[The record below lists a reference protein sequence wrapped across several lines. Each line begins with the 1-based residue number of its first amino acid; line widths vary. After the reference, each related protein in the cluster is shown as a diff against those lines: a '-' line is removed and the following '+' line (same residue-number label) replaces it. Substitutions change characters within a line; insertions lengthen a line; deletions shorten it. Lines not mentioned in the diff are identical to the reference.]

1 MQQSNP
7 SPRAAWPRT
16 AATALVLALSLGLA
30 ACSSPEEKVASFAK
44 KGQSYLEQSD
54 LVKARLEFQNALQI
68 APNDVPSLYGMAL
81 IAERNSD
88 WNRAYGLLSKVVELD
103 PANLQAQ
110 LKLGKLLLAAGQMDK
125 ALKVSEEADKIK
137 PGDADVLALRA
148 AVMFKLGDHAKGVD
162 LAQQALKGNP
172 RQVDALVVLATAR
185 LLERDGDGA
194 IKYLDQA
201 LAGNDRDVALQL
213 IKVQALE
220 KMKRLDEAEA
230 IFRKLI
236 GYFPENKVLRHMLAQ
251 FFMSHGKPQQAEAV
265 YRETVK
271 DLPKD
276 MEAKLELVRFIG
288 QVKGQDAAAS
298 ELQGFIQQE
307 PKAYDLKLMLA
318 NLRVQQKQP
327 EQAQALWR
335 EVMADAGTDPA
346 GLRARDALAADLLG
360 AGKKPEANALIAEV
374 LKADA
379 RNEQALLLRAGVAM
393 DERRLDDAVADLRT
407 VLRDAPSSAQ
417 AHALLG
423 RALEMQGTKE
433 LAQEEYARAAQ
444 EGKFAPIFAMPY
456 AEFLMRV
463 GKPRLVEPA
472 LRETLQANPTY
483 LPAYQLLAQSYLAA
497 GDAVSAQK
505 VADIVAKM
513 GNQQVAASQLQGA
526 VDAARNEL
534 DSSIA
539 AYKKAYEL
547 SPDQAQ
553 PLVALVTSYVRA
565 GKVKE
570 AQDFVKSVLA
580 ASPDNNDARL
590 LQAQLAAQ
598 AGDKAGA
605 RQGYEGLMQRDP
617 RNAPAYLG
625 LASLLAGEGKLQEA
639 DAALQKGLAQ
649 VPGDFGLN
657 LMRASLLEQQGKVD
671 DAVALYEKL
680 LKQRPNAEV
689 VINNLASLLSDAR
702 SDEASYKRAYDLAQ
716 GLRGSAMPQFLD
728 TVGWAAYRMK
738 RYAEAAGP
746 LRDAAKAMPDSPT
759 LNYHLGMNLLA
770 QGNKE
775 GARKALQQALDLA
788 AKGAPFAAA
797 DEAKKALAGI

>member
-1 MQQSNP
+1 MQQSNR
-7 SPRAAWPRT
+7 SPRAPWPRV

-137 PGDADVLALRA
+137 PGNADVLALRA

-456 AEFLMRV
+456 
-463 GKPRLVEPA
+463 
-472 LRETLQANPTY
+472 
-483 LPAYQLLAQSYLAA
+483 
-497 GDAVSAQK
+497 
-505 VADIVAKM
+505 
-513 GNQQVAASQLQGA
+513 
-526 VDAARNEL
+526 
-534 DSSIA
+534 SSCA
-539 AYKKAYEL
+539 W
-547 SPDQAQ
+547 
-553 PLVALVTSYVRA
+553 
-565 GKVKE
+565 
-570 AQDFVKSVLA
+570 
-580 ASPDNNDARL
+580 ASPGWWSLRCAKPCRPIRPICRRISCWRSRIL
-590 LQAQLAAQ
+590 PPETRSLR
-598 AGDKAGA
+598 KKW
-605 RQGYEGLMQRDP
+605 RTSWP
-617 RNAPAYLG
+617 RWATSRWRPASCRERWMRR
-625 LASLLAGEGKLQEA
+625 AMSWT
-639 DAALQKGLAQ
+639 AALPPTKRPMSCRRTRHSPWWHWSPATCA
-649 VPGDFGLN
+649 
-657 LMRASLLEQQGKVD
+657 RAKSRRRRISSNPCLPRHPTTMTP
-671 DAVALYEKL
+671 ACCRRSWRHRRAT
-680 LKQRPNAEV
+680 RRAH
-689 VINNLASLLSDAR
+689 AR
-702 SDEASYKRAYDLAQ
+702 
-716 GLRGSAMPQFLD
+716 AM
-728 TVGWAAYRMK
+728 
-738 RYAEAAGP
+738 
-746 LRDAAKAMPDSPT
+746 KA
-759 LNYHLGMNLLA
+759 
-770 QGNKE
+770 
-775 GARKALQQALDLA
+775 
-788 AKGAPFAAA
+788 
-797 DEAKKALAGI
+797 